1 MIRHQAIQVEET
13 DVEDGSMRITEY
25 VLAFAAIVFAGILAL
40 IR

>member
-1 MIRHQAIQVEET
+1 MIRDEAIQADET
-13 DVEDGSMRITEY
+13 DVEDESMRITEY